1 MTIARIARLS
11 FYFFIIINFSIGN
24 TWTKEEKPKHHKE
37 VMQSAL
43 YSFIRML
50 PYVSSEASYTDPNN
64 QDTIKKELYALEKI
78 FTLAKK
84 EAVLQQDLFSTTNT
98 VILDNLKLAQ
108 DSLNYSNKNFSYI
121 RMKETVNLCFHCHA
135 QLPSDHTSTFSK
147 GFNNLTRKKFL
158 SDFDYAQY
166 LFLIRNFEGA
176 KSAYGTVVDE
186 ISKKLK
192 DAVKKKSKV
201 SLSDQRQLE
210 DSLRQILIIYAK
222 VQRDMTGGISY
233 LSNIKTENLPSY
245 LKQQIQSWIS
255 GLKDWENKKDSIVEI
270 KGNKELKT
278 FASEVL
284 DPILAKSKDG
294 DVKVIDLLVGTGVLS
309 NYIFTHA
316 DDPDKALALY
326 YLGLSE
332 NALSSTSFYSLAES
346 YFRDCVQRYPNHS
359 IAPKCYDEYE
369 SNIIFGFTGSSGL
382 RLPDD
387 VKKDLENL
395 KKMLPGTTI
404 KQ

>member
-1 MTIARIARLS
+1 MTIARIVRLS
-11 FYFFIIINFSIGN
+11 FYFLFLCNFTLINAQS
-24 TWTKEEKPKHHKE
+24 EEKKPAHHKE
-37 VMQSAL
+37 VMQNAL
-43 YSFIRML
+43 YSFIRIL
-50 PYVSSEASYTDPNN
+50 PYISSEASYTDPANL
-64 QDTIKKELYALEKI
+64 DTIKKELSALEKI
-78 FTLAKK
+78 FTQAKK
-84 EAVLQQDLFSTTNT
+84 EAVLQQDLFSTTNS
-98 VILDNLKLAQ
+98 VILDNLKLAN

-121 RMKETVNLCFHCHA
+121 RMKETVHLCFHCHA
-135 QLPSDHTSTFSK
+135 QLPSDHTSSFSK

-176 KSAYGTVVDE
+176 KSAYGNVVE
-186 ISKKLK
+186 TISKEFIQ
-192 DAVKKKSKV
+192 AVKKKSKV
-201 SLSDQRQLE
+201 SLSNQKQLD
-210 DSLRQILIIYAK
+210 DSLHQILIIFAK
-222 VQRDMTGGISY
+222 VQRDMTGA
-233 LSNIKTENLPSY
+233 IKYYSGLNTDGFPTY

-255 GLKDWENKKDSIVEI
+255 GLKDWEGKKNSIVDI

-278 FASEVL
+278 FVTDVL

-294 DVKVIDLLVGTGVLS
+294 EVKVIDLLIGTGVLS
-309 NYIFTHA
+309 NYIFTHS

-346 YFRDCVQRYPNHS
+346 YFRDCVQRYPSHS

-387 VKKDLENL
+387 VKKDLDNL
-395 KKMLPGTTI
+395 KKMLQTNT
-404 KQ
+404 KK